1 MSLSRPSYRPVS
13 GGKFSIH
20 NAVKRAKKVGK
31 KARHTVGRAQQ
42 LAEQNSH
49 LIDQFDQ
56 QFDTNIS
63 KGVRQAN
70 NSIAR
75 AEEIASQVDGGKFH
89 LNRVLRKAGHSV
101 QKARSIARKAAPM
114 LALAAPEIGL
124 PLEAAL
130 LATGGRVR
138 AKAAKKGGSFLAQG
152 GAIGGSELPHLRV
165 EYRKSFPLQSRSPNA
180 PILQPKKAQDL
191 HRTHPHELS
200 PTLSRLMPNRFWGKV
215 STAILSYWCQ
225 SARKPVVLKSI

>member
-152 GAIGGSELPHLRV
+152 GAIGGGQNCPTCGSNTENR
-165 EYRKSFPLQSRSPNA
+165 SRSSLVHPTHPSFN
-180 PILQPKKAQDL
+180 PKKPK
-191 HRTHPHELS
+191 TYTELIH
-200 PTLSRLMPNRFWGKV
+200 TN
-215 STAILSYWCQ
+215 
-225 SARKPVVLKSI
+225 